1 MENKFPRKIQTIIY
15 DESNRRSSSKESRI
29 LINTRKK
36 VIKNEKIDDKT
47 QVDQVSVMN
56 KLLNDKG
63 QDQIL
68 RWY

>member
-1 MENKFPRKIQTIIY
+1 MMRVIGDQVAKNPEY
-15 DESNRRSSSKESRI
+15 LSI
-29 LINTRKK
+29 LDKK
-36 VIKNEKIDDKT
+36 AIKNEKIDDKT

-56 KLLNDKG
+56 KLLNDVLRTKG

>member
-15 DESNRRSSSKESRI
+15 DESNRRPSSKEFRI

-36 VIKNEKIDDKT
+36 AIKNGKIDDKT